1 MRILALFWISLL
13 YLPVLMVSGIFSPY
27 LSRGPVI
34 TLICAAVSAS
44 AVFFGSF
51 ARAVFCRTAKTDTK
65 IMFYIETAVTVAAV
79 NLVLC
84 ISGIQNFVFS
94 FYISVMLYMGM
105 RAYDREVQYTVSDFH
120 SVISFLLYLFISVAA
135 GIFITPDLSFPV
147 FVFPYI
153 AEILSW
159 IFLRNSANINN
170 MMASRHYSSK

>member
-65 IMFYIETAVTVAAV
+65 IMFY
-79 NLVLC
+79 NFSVLSTDNYLPDNYC
-84 ISGIQNFVFS
+84 CLFPDVRLFS
-94 FYISVMLYMGM
+94 H
-105 RAYDREVQYTVSDFH
+105 SD
-120 SVISFLLYLFISVAA
+120 
-135 GIFITPDLSFPV
+135 
-147 FVFPYI
+147 
-153 AEILSW
+153 
-159 IFLRNSANINN
+159 NSLP
-170 MMASRHYSSK
+170 